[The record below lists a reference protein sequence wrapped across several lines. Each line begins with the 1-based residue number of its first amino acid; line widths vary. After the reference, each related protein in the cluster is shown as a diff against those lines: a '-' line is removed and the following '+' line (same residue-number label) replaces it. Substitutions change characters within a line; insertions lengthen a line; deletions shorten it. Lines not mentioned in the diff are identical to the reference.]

1 VRAEDGAALGE
12 LALGM
17 LDIPE
22 GRDEQ
27 DGISVQPRPQP
38 AQHLARLGGVRGS
51 GYERE
56 RHNR

>member
-1 VRAEDGAALGE
+1 MRAEHRAALGK
-12 LALGM
+12 LALGV
-17 LDIPE
+17 LDVPE

-27 DGISVQPRPQP
+27 DRVIGEARPQP
-38 AQHLARLGGVRGS
+38 AQHLARLGGVGWS